1 MKCMNTLFKAFLAM
15 GIVFAFSIILGE
27 IGPANADILTVV
39 RSVGTP
45 ALANPTGPFV
55 PATPFYFPKK
65 FQVPREAS
73 DVFDREEDVEAIKAW
88 LLREIVK
95 GPGLDLIW
103 TENLREELGAPAIR
117 GEDLITILQKK
128 R

>member
-1 MKCMNTLFKAFLAM
+1 MKCLNTLFKAFLAM
-15 GIVFAFSIILGE
+15 GIVFAFSITLGE

-39 RSVGTP
+39 RSVGSP
-45 ALANPTGPFV
+45 VLANPTGPFV

-73 DVFDREEDVEAIKAW
+73 DVFDRGEDVEAIKAW

-95 GPGLDLIW
+95 GEGLDLIW
-103 TENLREELGAPAIR
+103 TGNFREELGAPAIR
-117 GEDLITILQKK
+117 GEDVITILQKK
-128 R
+128 

>member
-15 GIVFAFSIILGE
+15 GIVFAFSMTPGE
-27 IGPANADILTVV
+27 TGLANADILTVV
-39 RSVGTP
+39 RSIGSPV
-45 ALANPTGPFV
+45 LANPTGPFV

-73 DVFDREEDVEAIKAW
+73 DVFDRGKDVEAIKAW

-95 GPGLDLIW
+95 GQSLNLIW
-103 TENLREELGAPAIR
+103 TEKLREELGAPAIR
-117 GEDLITILQKK
+117 GEDAITILKK
-128 R
+128 K